1 MVFVICD
8 SGNNDGYGKPLAVAY
23 NRKEVED
30 YIKTNANANVRFRSN
45 HDYDEIVVE
54 GEVERP
60 YGWREEAYCAK
71 ARAYKGANLII
82 TTSYEVYSVKNAAD
96 VSALDALDFFGE

>member
-8 SGNNDGYGKPLAVAY
+8 SGNNDGYGRPLAVAY

-30 YIKTNANANVRFRSN
+30 YIKTNANVRFRSN

-60 YGWREEAYCAK
+60 YGWRKVAYCAK
-71 ARAYKGANLII
+71 AIAYKGSDVVI
-82 TTSYEVYSVKNAAD
+82 TTSYEVYSVKNASD
-96 VSALDALDFFGE
+96 SSALDVLDFFGE

>member
-8 SGNNDGYGKPLAVAY
+8 SGNDDGYGKPLAVAY

-30 YIKTNANANVRFRSN
+30 YIKTNANVRLRSN

-60 YGWREEAYCAK
+60 YGWREEAYCATAK
-71 ARAYKGANLII
+71 AYKGSELII
-82 TTSYEVYSVKNAAD
+82 TTRYEVYSVKNAAD
-96 VSALDALDFFGE
+96 SIALDALDFFGE